1 MKGREED
8 SDKIGNFFW
17 GVGEQSSVYVCR
29 LMRTKKNILHEWTK
43 VVLVERFALGVV
55 DTDII

>member
-8 SDKIGNFFW
+8 SDKIGNFF
-17 GVGEQSSVYVCR
+17 GALGNNRVYVCR
-29 LMRTKKNILHEWTK
+29 SMSTKKNIPREWMK
-43 VVLVERFALGVV
+43 VVLVKMFALGVV